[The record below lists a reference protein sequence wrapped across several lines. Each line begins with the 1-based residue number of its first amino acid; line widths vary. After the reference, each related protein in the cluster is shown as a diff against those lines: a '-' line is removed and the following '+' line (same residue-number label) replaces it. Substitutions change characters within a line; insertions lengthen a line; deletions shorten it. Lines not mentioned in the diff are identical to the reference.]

1 MESEPRP
8 ELDEAPP
15 FGTWRRIY
23 LIVLGALVAQVIVYA
38 AITLAYR

>member
-1 MESEPRP
+1 MASEPRP

-23 LIVLGALVAQVIVYA
+23 LIVLVALVAQVIVYA

>member
-1 MESEPRP
+1 MEGEQRP

>member
-1 MESEPRP
+1 MENDSRP
-8 ELDEAPP
+8 ELDEAPT

-38 AITLAYR
+38 VITVAYR